1 MADKL
6 VADGILKS
14 PDKFLSLCV
23 TGEMFIKDHPFIKDI
38 PADETGERPYR
49 LEGFLFPDTYD
60 IYEDASEET
69 IIDKMLDRFE
79 QIFGEVY
86 TARAKELGMSMY
98 DVVTLASVIEKEA
111 RVSDDFYR
119 VSAVFSNRT
128 KANMNLDSDATLEYV
143 LKTGSLHLTE
153 EQLATPSGYNTH
165 TNSGLPIGP
174 VSNPGDTAIKAAL
187 YPNSEYI
194 ADNYLYFCLMDP
206 DSGALIFAKRLRNTI
221 ATLQDTARSG
231 NECRMLRVP
240 VRSAV

>member
-1 MADKL
+1 
-6 VADGILKS
+6 
-14 PDKFLSLCV
+14 
-23 TGEMFIKDHPFIKDI
+23 
-38 PADETGERPYR
+38 
-49 LEGFLFPDTYD
+49 
-60 IYEDASEET
+60 
-69 IIDKMLDRFE
+69 MLDRFE

-165 TNSGLPIGP
+165 INSGLPLGP
-174 VSNPGDTAIKAAL
+174 VSNPG
-187 YPNSEYI
+187 
-194 ADNYLYFCLMDP
+194 
-206 DSGALIFAKRLRNTI
+206 
-221 ATLQDTARSG
+221 
-231 NECRMLRVP
+231 
-240 VRSAV
+240 

>member
-1 MADKL
+1 
-6 VADGILKS
+6 
-14 PDKFLSLCV
+14 
-23 TGEMFIKDHPFIKDI
+23 MFVKDHPFIKDI
-38 PADETGERPYR
+38 PADETGERPYK

-119 VSAVFSNRT
+119 VSAVFSNRM

-143 LKTGSLHLTE
+143 LKRFASSDRRAACNTVRLQHTHKFRASARTCFQSGRYCNQGCTLS
-153 EQLATPSGYNTH
+153 QLGIH
-165 TNSGLPIGP
+165 CG
-174 VSNPGDTAIKAAL
+174 
-187 YPNSEYI
+187 
-194 ADNYLYFCLMDP
+194 
-206 DSGALIFAKRLRNTI
+206 
-221 ATLQDTARSG
+221 
-231 NECRMLRVP
+231 
-240 VRSAV
+240 